1 MLTTCDHW
9 SHQVNTRC
17 KQTQVSVLFPE
28 DLTLTVSVHL
38 RCSQTRC
45 RRGVKGE
52 KDKDIEKKVTWGQ
65 IRDNYT
71 CLDNTENKRLHVCV
85 LMAERGGRDKK
96 PIPVITRALLT
107 HIQSSW
113 HTAVHSTPSAYN
125 LSIVFFLL
133 ISECLSVMPVAWR
146 DMKPCDLRDLLMFR
160 FLLN

>member
-9 SHQVNTRC
+9 SHQVKTRC
-17 KQTQVSVLFPE
+17 KQTQVSVRFSWRSDTDRVCPPE
-28 DLTLTVSVHL
+28 M
-38 RCSQTRC
+38 QTRC

-52 KDKDIEKKVTWGQ
+52 KDKNKERKVTWGQ

-71 CLDNTENKRLHVCV
+71 CIDNTENKRLHVCV
-85 LMAERGGRDKK
+85 LMAERGGEIRSL
-96 PIPVITRALLT
+96 IPVITRALLT

-125 LSIVFFLL
+125 LGIVLFLL

-146 DMKPCDLRDLLMFR
+146 DMKPYDLRDHLMFW